1 MSQKLHVYDF
11 KWVEDISEF
20 DKSFIN
26 NYNEEIDQGYFLEVD
41 IQYPEN
47 LFNLHNDLPL
57 LSERM
62 KTEKL
67 EKLVARL
74 HNKTEC
80 GTYKRNFMQALNH
93 RLVLKKVQRMIKFN

>member
-67 EKLVARL
+67 EKLMLAYII
-74 HNKTEC
+74 K
-80 GTYKRNFMQALNH
+80 LNV
-93 RLVLKKVQRMIKFN
+93 VLTKEISCKL